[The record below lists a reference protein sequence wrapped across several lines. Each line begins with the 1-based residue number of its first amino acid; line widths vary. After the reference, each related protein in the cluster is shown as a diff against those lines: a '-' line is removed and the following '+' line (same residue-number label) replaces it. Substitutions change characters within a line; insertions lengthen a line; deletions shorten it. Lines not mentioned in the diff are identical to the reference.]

1 MKKLTVKLIYF
12 TKRGKFYSEGE
23 FKVGSTAS
31 LWEVWDMVKKM
42 HKDGE
47 LPGLI
52 SGARFPFIYVNVPG
66 HEAEHPWLFVDQEG
80 LET

>member
-1 MKKLTVKLIYF
+1 MKKLTVRLTYF
-12 TKRGKFYSEGE
+12 KRGGKFYSEGE
-23 FKVGSTAS
+23 FKVDSTAS
-31 LWEVWDMVKKM
+31 LLEVWDMVKKM

-47 LPGLI
+47 LPGLV

>member
-1 MKKLTVKLIYF
+1 MKKLTVKLTYF
-12 TKRGKFYSEGE
+12 KRGGKFYSEGTFE
-23 FKVGSTAS
+23 VDSTTP
-31 LWEVWDMVKKM
+31 LWGIWNMVKKM

-66 HEAEHPWLFVDQEG
+66 HEHEHPWLFVDQGG